1 MVIALVILVGY
12 EIGSG
17 KPVNMDIT
25 HTVIAGIT
33 RSGKSETVK
42 ALVERAKNH
51 RFLIFD
57 SKSPRDYNDLG
68 IDIPIYIKEKTD
80 PLTLKRLLESQSH
93 LTLKF
98 EFPELLKVCKKAET
112 YQEILN
118 TVNESLRS
126 KIHPIRKDKLL
137 VLQHLLGKLVKELE
151 KTPISDTL
159 KLNNRVNVMN
169 LSDTSLE
176 LQQLAVHSTM
186 QYLLQNEEN
195 LIVIMDE
202 ASRFIPQMGSNAS
215 KETVIRCVREGG
227 AKNLWLW
234 VIDQTVTGVSKNCL
248 KQAWLWILGKQREIN
263 EAKRTLQQIPFK
275 IGLDEKAIMRLKV
288 GEFIVCSEDGA
299 KLTYVQPRWLSPE
312 VARNVALGSVSPK
325 DVKDAYEKSREE
337 KRGGEFKERY
347 LKLKRNLDEMSEKL
361 NELSNIITK
370 LKEENRKLKKENEQ
384 LRKELENR
392 TAEIEKLSIDIAIF
406 RKLKEA
412 LSEIITTPK
421 TSAQPEYSP
430 SKISVTTEM
439 PTIQINVKHE
449 PLKLT
454 DKDLHGKIAIIY
466 SEGALGN
473 GWFSVSDVVRAFNR
487 HAWDRDPK
495 ISKALND
502 FTRWGYLE
510 KKYAGRKPIYRVLIK
525 PKEAKNKG
533 LLIVTEENP

>member
-1 MVIALVILVGY
+1 MVIQLTILVGY
-12 EIGSG
+12 EVGTG
-17 KPVNMDIT
+17 KPVNIDVT
-25 HTVIAGIT
+25 HTVISGIT

-42 ALVERAKNH
+42 ALVSRSKDH

-57 SKSPRDYNDLG
+57 SKKPRDYIDIG
-68 IDIPIYIKEKTD
+68 SDIPIFIEEKTD

-112 YQEILN
+112 YQEILS
-118 TVNESLRS
+118 TVNESLKS

-159 KLNNRVNVMN
+159 ELNNRVNVMN
-169 LSDTSLE
+169 LSNASLE

-186 QYLLQNEEN
+186 KYLLQNEEN

-202 ASRFIPQMGSNAS
+202 ASRFIPQTGSNAS
-215 KETVIRCVREGG
+215 KETVIRYVREGG

-325 DVKDAYEKSREE
+325 DVMDAYEKSREE
-337 KRGGEFKERY
+337 KHGEAFKERY
-347 LKLKRNLDEMSEKL
+347 LKLKKDFDKMSEKL
-361 NELSNIITK
+361 NELSNVVVK
-370 LKEENRKLKKENEQ
+370 LEEENEKLKKENDQ

-392 TAEIEKLSIDIAIF
+392 TAEIERLSIDIAIF

-412 LSEIITTPK
+412 LSEIITIPKPTP
-421 TSAQPEYSP
+421 QPKQTP
-430 SKISVTTEM
+430 SKISVTTEI
-439 PTIQINVKHE
+439 PTIQVNVKRE

-466 SEGALGN
+466 SEGALN
-473 GWFSVSDVVRAFNR
+473 DGWFSISDVVRAFNR
-487 HAWDRDPK
+487 HAWSRDPR
-495 ISKALND
+495 ISKALDD

-533 LLIVTEENP
+533 LLIMTEDNP

>member
-1 MVIALVILVGY
+1 MVIALAILVGY
-12 EIGSG
+12 EIGTG
-17 KPVNMDIT
+17 KPVNINIT
-25 HTVIAGIT
+25 HTVISGIT

-68 IDIPIYIKEKTD
+68 TDIPIYIKEKTD

-118 TVNESLRS
+118 TVNESLKS

-159 KLNNRVNVMN
+159 ELNNRVNVMN

-186 QYLLQNEEN
+186 QYLLQSEEN

-312 VARNVALGSVSPK
+312 VARNVALGRTSQKTVIA
-325 DVKDAYEKSREE
+325 AYKKSREE
-337 KRGGEFKERY
+337 KRGETFKEKY
-347 LKLKRNLDEMSEKL
+347 LRLKRNFDEMSEKL
-361 NELSNIITK
+361 NELSNVITN
-370 LKEENRKLKKENEQ
+370 LEEENKKLTKENEQ
-384 LRKELENR
+384 LRKEIENR
-392 TAEIEKLSIDIAIF
+392 TAEIERLNIDIAIF

-412 LSEIITTPK
+412 LSEIITIPK
-421 TSAQPEYSP
+421 TTAQPEQIP

-439 PTIQINVKHE
+439 PIIQINVKRE

-466 SEGALGN
+466 SEGALGDR
-473 GWFSVSDVVRAFNR
+473 WFSVSDVVKAFNK
-487 HAWDRDPK
+487 HAWNRDPRT
-495 ISKALND
+495 SKALDD

-525 PKEAKNKG
+525 PKEAKNRG
-533 LLIVTEENP
+533 LLTVTEENT